1 MIIDGYVNLPPP
13 AAKGSAPSP
22 DMAAVSRFFG
32 VDAGRNSERT
42 LDDLL
47 AALDEAGIDRAV
59 LSAELPV
66 RRNGMEVPTIPL
78 EDALAAVAATDRLRV
93 MALVPG
99 VRELTATSRL
109 LRDAAA
115 DDRIVAGVVCAAML
129 ETSLTDRRLYALYST
144 MAEVGLPLVANVG
157 IFGPPLASKYQHP
170 LLLEEIC
177 ADFPDLVVI
186 ACHMGH
192 PWERLVVRLMMKF
205 PNLYLMTS
213 AYLPTYFD
221 EAVVR
226 FMGSSRGRDR
236 VFFASDYPMIDP
248 ARCIAEARKL
258 PLTDEALA
266 GYLGDNLARVL
277 GWS

>member
-13 AAKGSAPSP
+13 AAEGSKPSP
-22 DMAAVSRFFG
+22 DMEAVSRFFG

-47 AALDEAGIDRAV
+47 TALDEAGIDRAV
-59 LSAELPV
+59 VSAELPV
-66 RRNGMEVPTIPL
+66 RRSGMEVPTIPL
-78 EDALAAVAATDRLRV
+78 ELALEAVAATDRLKV
-93 MALVPG
+93 MAVVPG

-115 DDRIVAGVVCAAML
+115 DDRIVAAVICGAML

-144 MAEVGLPLVANVG
+144 LAEAGLPLVANVG

-170 LLLEEIC
+170 LLLEEVC
-177 ADFPDLVVI
+177 ADFPELAVI

-205 PNLYLMTS
+205 PNLHLMTS
-213 AYLPTYFD
+213 AYLPTYID

-226 FMGSSRGRDR
+226 FMGSSRGHDR
-236 VFFASDYPMIDP
+236 VIFASDYPMLDP
-248 ARCIAEARKL
+248 ARCLGEARKL
-258 PLTDEALA
+258 PLSDEVLA
-266 GYLGDNLARVL
+266 GYLGGNLSRVL
-277 GWS
+277 GWT